1 MNDHSDSEPGLPDSF
16 NGHLAPQHA
25 ASAPQGPQVFLTQE
39 RNGHH
44 EANRRPGQ
52 RLDIWVALELLLQ
65 RWHWLVLTSLI
76 CAAGF
81 YLLASGF
88 VKPKFTATAQLRR
101 IEPRGLSETLKGNP
115 ISADTFAGLIKS
127 EEILRKVGEQVVPP
141 VPSQILG
148 KLIKVDSDSESDMVT
163 VHLAARDARLAVQ
176 LCNLY
181 LTNAV
186 QFVRELDARQ
196 FEILANNYLSMQVTQ
211 LNEDIT
217 ELHNQLLKMPVGGLV
232 TNNLARARGQLDRL
246 QTAMA
251 ELNTLLVDFTDANPR
266 VKAKRAQI
274 KELQAQA
281 DEASS
286 STNLAPE
293 ALLPALGSATKG
305 DAANPELDWLH
316 IKLKTLEEGR
326 LELTKREREAEM
338 YATDPPA
345 TVQIFSAADLA
356 SIKGNMRELKI
367 WLGTIV
373 GGGVG
378 LVAGL
383 LLVLLVEFLDNRL
396 KSADDIQRVTKLPV
410 LTSLGDLQ
418 AMNPD
423 ERSQW
428 AFRAWTMLQGRL
440 SASANSGLVCGIT
453 SSAAGEGRST
463 WISLLAQAASLTGF
477 RVLTVATRPSP
488 THTPEADEFTPD
500 MFADEVGT
508 SSDKALT
515 TSVLS
520 APSQVTEQLTG
531 PNSQPVVNIP
541 LPGWVWNLERRKQ
554 WRDALE
560 HWRQIDNLVIFV
572 ELPPASVPEAV
583 LLGCNLPNMVWLA
596 DSGKSHAGPT
606 RTQLETLRHAR
617 CNLVGAVLN
626 REPGV
631 PLRKCFPRWLGCILL
646 GCLSLLNLHAR
657 QSNLFADLP
666 SVASTNAP
674 VTINA
679 GDATTPAA
687 TTNATEDAPRSGGFS
702 IIGPGQRAP
711 WQEHFTL
718 GPSDVLTFSLYDH
731 PELTRAEVPIGPDGR
746 VNYLEATN
754 VMGAG
759 LTVDELRARM
769 DEELGQYRRA
779 PHTLIMPVAYH
790 SKKYYM
796 LGKVTTKGVY
806 TLDRPLTVLEALA
819 RAHGLE
825 SALID
830 RSLVSLTDF
839 QRSFLARGGRRF
851 PIDFERLF
859 GQGDLS
865 QNIAIEPGDYI
876 YFAPG
881 DVSQV
886 YVVGEIR
893 LPGPVTYTPDMTIIK
908 AVAARGGFTERAYR
922 VRVVVVRGSLNNPDA
937 IAVDTHA
944 ILDALEPNFKLR
956 PKDIIYVNSR
966 PFIKVEEAL
975 DLAATAFIQS
985 VITSFVGVHVVKPF

>member
-1 MNDHSDSEPGLPDSF
+1 MNDHSEPEQGPPASF
-16 NGHLAPQHA
+16 KGHAQENHIAVQGQNQGINGFSRDGHSH
-25 ASAPQGPQVFLTQE
+25 ASARPQKEPSRMWLAMEV
-39 RNGHH
+39 
-44 EANRRPGQ
+44 
-52 RLDIWVALELLLQ
+52 LLH
-65 RWHWLVLTSLI
+65 RWHWLVLGALI
-76 CAAGF
+76 GGAGF
-81 YLLASGF
+81 YLLASGY
-88 VKPKFTATAQLRR
+88 VKPKFTAMAQLRR
-101 IEPRGLSETLKGNP
+101 LEPRGVSENFKGNP
-115 ISADTFAGLIKS
+115 ISADTFASLIKS
-127 EEILRKVGEQVVPP
+127 QEVLRKTGEEVNPP
-141 VPSQILG
+141 VLPEILG
-148 KLIKVDSDSESDMVT
+148 KLIKVEPDPDSDMVK
-163 VHLAARDARLAVQ
+163 VALAARDARLAVC
-176 LCNLY
+176 LMNLF

-186 QFVRELDARQ
+186 DYVRELDGRQ
-196 FEILANNYLSMQVTQ
+196 FAMMANDYLKKQVTELKQ
-211 LNEDIT
+211 DISDVQT
-217 ELHNQLLKMPVGGLV
+217 QFVKLPMGGLV
-232 TNNLARARGQLDRL
+232 TSKLARMSGQLERL
-246 QTAMA
+246 SAAQA
-251 ELNTLLVDFTDANPR
+251 ELKALLHDFLPAYPRVQAKQAEIREIEQQIAEGSNATNLVPAELLPPIAGAGKTDA
-266 VKAKRAQI
+266 V
-274 KELQAQA
+274 
-281 DEASS
+281 
-286 STNLAPE
+286 
-293 ALLPALGSATKG
+293 
-305 DAANPELDWLH
+305 NPEVEMIH
-316 IKLKTLEEGR
+316 IKMKSLADGL
-326 LELTKREREAEM
+326 LQLVQREREAEL
-338 YATDPPA
+338 YATNPPA
-345 TVQIFSAADLA
+345 TVQIFAPANLA
-356 SIKGNMRELKI
+356 SVKGNMRQMKI
-367 WLGTIV
+367 MLGTIF
-373 GGGVG
+373 GGGLG
-378 LVAGL
+378 LIAGI

-396 KSADDIQRVTKLPV
+396 KTAEDIQRVTRLPV

-418 AMNPD
+418 SMNPE

-440 SASANSGLVCGIT
+440 SASSNSGLVCGIT

-488 THTPEADEFTPD
+488 THTPEVDGLTPD
-500 MFADEVGT
+500 MFADEIGT
-508 SSDKALT
+508 NSDKALT

-520 APSQVTEQLTG
+520 TPSQVTEQLTG
-531 PNSQPVVNIP
+531 PNPQPVVNIP

-554 WRDALE
+554 WREALE

-583 LLGCNLPNMVWLA
+583 LLGSNLPNMVWLA

-631 PLRKCFPRWLGCILL
+631 PLRKCFPRWLGCILV
-646 GCLSLLNLHAR
+646 GCLGITNLHAR
-657 QSNLFADLP
+657 QTNFFADLP
-666 SVASTNAP
+666 TAVATNAP
-674 VTINA
+674 
-679 GDATTPAA
+679 A
-687 TTNATEDAPRSGGFS
+687 TTNAPEDAPRTGSIS
-702 IIGPGQRAP
+702 IIGPGQRAA
-711 WQEHFTL
+711 WQQHFTL
-718 GPSDVLTFSLYDH
+718 GPGDVLTFSLYDH
-731 PELTRAEVPIGPDGR
+731 PELTRFDIPIGPDGR

-754 VMGAG
+754 VMAAD

-830 RSLVSLTDF
+830 RNLVSLTDF

-851 PIDFERLF
+851 PLDFERLF

-893 LPGPVTYTPDMTIIK
+893 LPGPVTFTPDMTIIN

-922 VRVVVVRGSLNNPDA
+922 ARVVVVRGSLNNPDA

-944 ILDALEPNFKLR
+944 ILDAREPNFKLR
-956 PKDIIYVNSR
+956 PRDIIYVNSR

-985 VITSFVGVHVVKPF
+985 AINSVVGVHVVRPF